1 MSHRFAADLV
11 PGPRDELMVK
21 SGRQYEI
28 TIRVTRDDEP
38 FQTFVVVVDRSVLKV
53 AGADPN
59 EATARAL
66 ATIMQ
71 PAVRETILD
80 GRAPSPTD
88 LELTFTDGRALAETL
103 RDRPTPTPDRPS
115 NGRPPPT

>member
-1 MSHRFAADLV
+1 
-11 PGPRDELMVK
+11 MVK

-28 TIRVTRDDEP
+28 TIRVTRDDQP
-38 FQTFVVVVDRSVLKV
+38 FQTFIVVVDRSVLKA
-53 AGADPN
+53 AGADPD

-71 PAVRETILD
+71 PAVREMIVD

-88 LELTFTDGRALAETL
+88 LELTFTDGRTLAETL
-103 RDRPTPTPDRPS
+103 GHQPTPAADRPTEQRS
-115 NGRPPPT
+115 